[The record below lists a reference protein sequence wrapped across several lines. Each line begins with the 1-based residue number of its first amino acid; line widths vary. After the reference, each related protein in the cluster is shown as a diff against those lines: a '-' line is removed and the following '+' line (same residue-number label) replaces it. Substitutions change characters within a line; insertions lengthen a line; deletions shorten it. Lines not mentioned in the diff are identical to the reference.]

1 MGLLKN
7 AVVAS
12 QPLLTA
18 QVPQQ
23 RAEIKPFHWIVVLG
37 LIDVQEGNRLLKA
50 HGVHV
55 TVTDG
60 VAVAASHRVDSHSF
74 TALQKSALSTMSL
87 PALPKGC
94 KPLSVHP
101 GLKPPSAMG
110 NPSLGRSW
118 CYVNQVQA
126 DGAAKGAANFV
137 VVLLHDALVQ
147 VKFPLGNMTLTTTTR
162 GGKFLTRRAGV
173 SQSGKQFQA
182 VDAIQ
187 VTVKM
192 AKGFEA
198 KCCSTVKKFC
208 DKHGV
213 AFGITPMHWPQTSVA
228 AASSTPSS
236 SATDGISA
244 TAPAAA
250 TKAMKVM
257 KAKVPMQILPP
268 VTTTRAVKAMKI
280 TRAMKA
286 MKVIKAMKK

>member
-126 DGAAKGAANFV
+126 DGAAKAKLGPWAANFV

-147 VKFPLGNMTLTTTTR
+147 GNFNLGNMTLTTTTR

-250 TKAMKVM
+250 TKVMKV
-257 KAKVPMQILPP
+257 
-268 VTTTRAVKAMKI
+268 TRAMKAMKI

-286 MKVIKAMKK
+286 MKVVKAMKK